1 MFWSITART
10 GTGRQRESKLSQE
23 VDIMTVS
30 LNETPR
36 SERVHIAFFGRRN
49 SGKSSLIN
57 VFAGHEV
64 ALVSDVAGTTTD
76 PVYKSMEIHG
86 IGPCVLIDTAGYDDE
101 GSLGERRV
109 EMTRRVL
116 KETDAAVLLI
126 SSDTEPEDDLAPER
140 EWAAAMKQTGTPV
153 LCVLSRADLHRDNDP
168 LATAVKE
175 KLGLEPQAVSVT
187 DEGITERLRL
197 LLLRLLP
204 EALLSSTIASHLVS
218 PGDTVL
224 LVMPQDIQAPKGRL
238 ILPQVQTIRDLL
250 DGSCVVISV
259 TADRLDDALSAL
271 KEPPALII
279 TDSQVFPQ
287 VYQKKP
293 AESAL
298 TSFSVLMAA
307 YKGDINAFVAG
318 ADAIDRLNENSR
330 VLIAEACTHAPLEED
345 IGRVKIPNML
355 AKRFGAGL
363 RVDMVSGKDFPSDLS
378 QYDLIIHCGACMFNR
393 RYVLSRIAAA
403 QAAGV
408 PITNYGVVIAKITG
422 IIDKVTY

>member
-1 MFWSITART
+1 MTAT
-10 GTGRQRESKLSQE
+10 
-23 VDIMTVS
+23 
-30 LNETPR
+30 LNQTPR
-36 SERVHIAFFGRRN
+36 AERVHIAFFGRRN

-57 VFAGHEV
+57 AFAGHQV

-101 GSLGERRV
+101 GFLGEMRV

-126 SSDTEPEDDLAPER
+126 SSDTDPADDLTMER
-140 EWAAAMKQTGTPV
+140 EWAAAMKEAGTPV
-153 LCVLSRADLHRDNDP
+153 LCVLSRADLNRDSAA
-168 LATAVKE
+168 LVAAVKE
-175 KLGLEPQAVSVT
+175 KLGLEAESVSVM
-187 DEGITERLRL
+187 DEGVTERLRL

-204 EALLSSTIASHLVS
+204 ENLFARSIASHLVQ

-259 TADRLDDALSAL
+259 TADRIDDALDAL
-271 KEPPALII
+271 KKPPALII
-279 TDSQVFPQ
+279 TDSQVFPL

-293 AESAL
+293 SESAL

-318 ADAIDRLNENSR
+318 AEAVDTLHENSR
-330 VLIAEACTHAPLEED
+330 ILIAEACTHAPMEED
-345 IGRVKIPNML
+345 IGRVKIPAML
-355 AKRFGAGL
+355 RKRFGAGL
-363 RVDMVSGKDFPSDLS
+363 QVDMVSGKDLPEDLS
-378 QYDLIIHCGACMFNR
+378 VYDLIVHCGACMFNR
-393 RYVLSRIAAA
+393 QYVLSRISAAH
-403 QAAGV
+403 AAGV
-408 PITNYGVVIAKITG
+408 PITNYGTLIAKISG
-422 IIDKVTY
+422 ILNKVTY

>member
-1 MFWSITART
+1 MST
-10 GTGRQRESKLSQE
+10 
-23 VDIMTVS
+23 
-30 LNETPR
+30 LNQTPR
-36 SERVHIAFFGRRN
+36 SERFHIAFFGRRN
-49 SGKSSLIN
+49 AGKSSLIKA
-57 VFAGHEV
+57 FAGHKV

-101 GSLGERRV
+101 GMLGQMRV

-116 KETDAAVLLI
+116 KETEAALLLI
-126 SSDTEPEDDLAPER
+126 PSDLPPEDELVMER
-140 EWAAAMKQTGTPV
+140 EWVSLMREAGTPI
-153 LCVLSRADLHRDNDP
+153 LCILSRADLNRESTA
-168 LATAVKE
+168 LAASVKE
-175 KLGLEPQAVSVT
+175 KLGLDAEAVSVL
-187 DEGITERLRL
+187 DEGVTERLRL

-204 EALLSSTIASHLVS
+204 ENLFAGTIAAHLVQ

-250 DGSCVVISV
+250 DGSCVVLSV
-259 TADRLDDALSAL
+259 TADRIDDALAAL

-279 TDSQVFPQ
+279 TDSQVFPL

-293 AESAL
+293 VESAL

-307 YKGDINAFVAG
+307 YKGDIRAFVAG
-318 ADAIDRLNENSR
+318 AEAIDRLHEGSR
-330 VLIAEACTHAPLEED
+330 VLIAEACAHAPLEED

-355 AKRFGAGL
+355 RKRFGPGL
-363 RVDMVSGKDFPSDLS
+363 QVDMVSGKDFPADPS

-403 QAAGV
+403 HAAGV
-408 PITNYGVVIAKITG
+408 PITNYGIVIAKITG
-422 IIDKVTY
+422 ILDKVTY

>member
-1 MFWSITART
+1 MTAT
-10 GTGRQRESKLSQE
+10 
-23 VDIMTVS
+23 
-30 LNETPR
+30 LNQTPR
-36 SERVHIAFFGRRN
+36 AERVHIAFFGRRN

-57 VFAGHEV
+57 AFAGHKV

-86 IGPCVLIDTAGYDDE
+86 VGPCVLIDTAGYDDE
-101 GSLGERRV
+101 GVLGEMRV

-116 KETDAAVLLI
+116 QEADVAVLLI
-126 SSDTEPEDDLAPER
+126 SSDTDPADALAMER
-140 EWAAAMKQTGTPV
+140 EWVAAMKEGGTPV
-153 LCVLSRADLHRDNDP
+153 LCILSRGDLRRDNAA
-168 LATAVKE
+168 LAASVRE
-175 KLGLEPQAVSVT
+175 KLGLETESVSVM
-187 DEGITERLRL
+187 DEGVTERLRL

-204 EALLSSTIASHLVS
+204 ETLFARSIASHLVE

-259 TADRLDDALSAL
+259 TADRIDSALAAL

-279 TDSQVFPQ
+279 TDSQVFPL

-318 ADAIDRLNENSR
+318 AEAVDGLQETSR
-330 VLIAEACTHAPLEED
+330 VLIAEACTHAPMEED
-345 IGRVKIPNML
+345 IGRVKIPAML
-355 AKRFGAGL
+355 KKRFGPGI
-363 RVDMVSGKDFPSDLS
+363 RVDMVSGKDLPADLS
-378 QYDLIIHCGACMFNR
+378 VYDLIVHCGACMFNR
-393 RYVLSRIAAA
+393 QYVLSRIAAA
-403 QAAGV
+403 HAAGV
-408 PITNYGVVIAKITG
+408 PITNYGTLIAKITG
-422 IIDKVTY
+422 ILDKVTY

>member
-1 MFWSITART
+1 MTAT
-10 GTGRQRESKLSQE
+10 
-23 VDIMTVS
+23 
-30 LNETPR
+30 LNQTPR
-36 SERVHIAFFGRRN
+36 AERVHIAFFGRRN

-57 VFAGHEV
+57 AFAGHKV

-101 GSLGERRV
+101 GFLGEMRV

-126 SSDTEPEDDLAPER
+126 SSDTDSADDLTMER
-140 EWAAAMKQTGTPV
+140 EWAAAMKEAGIPV
-153 LCVLSRADLHRDNDP
+153 LCVLSRADLNRDSAA
-168 LATAVKE
+168 LVAAVKE
-175 KLGLEPQAVSVT
+175 KLGLEAESVSVM
-187 DEGITERLRL
+187 DDGVTERLRL
-197 LLLRLLP
+197 MLLRLLP
-204 EALLSSTIASHLVS
+204 ENLFARSIASHLVQ

-259 TADRLDDALSAL
+259 TADRIDDALAAL

-279 TDSQVFPQ
+279 TDSQVFPL

-307 YKGDINAFVAG
+307 YKGDINAFVTG
-318 ADAIDRLNENSR
+318 AEAVDALHENSR
-330 VLIAEACTHAPLEED
+330 ILIAEACTHAPMEED
-345 IGRVKIPNML
+345 IGRVKIPAML
-355 AKRFGAGL
+355 RKRFGAGL
-363 RVDMVSGKDFPSDLS
+363 QVDMVSGKDLPADLS
-378 QYDLIIHCGACMFNR
+378 VYDLIVHCGACMFNR
-393 RYVLSRIAAA
+393 QYVLSRISAAH
-403 QAAGV
+403 AAGV
-408 PITNYGVVIAKITG
+408 PITNYGTLIAKITG
-422 IIDKVTY
+422 ILDKVIY

>member
-1 MFWSITART
+1 MSVTPT
-10 GTGRQRESKLSQE
+10 
-23 VDIMTVS
+23 

-57 VFAGHEV
+57 AFAGHKV

-101 GSLGERRV
+101 GMLGGMRV

-126 SSDTEPEDDLAPER
+126 SSDTDPCDGLAMER
-140 EWAAAMKQTGTPV
+140 EWVNAMREAGTPV
-153 LCVLSRADLHRDNDP
+153 LCVLSRADLRRDSAP
-168 LATAVKE
+168 LAAAVGE
-175 KLGLEPQAVSVT
+175 KLGLETEAVSVT
-187 DEGITERLRL
+187 DEGVTERLRL

-204 EALLSSTIASHLVS
+204 EDLFAQTIAAHLVS

-250 DGSCVVISV
+250 DGSCVVVSV
-259 TADRLDDALSAL
+259 TADRIDSALAAL

-279 TDSQVFPQ
+279 TDSQVFPL
-287 VYQKKP
+287 VYEKKP
-293 AESAL
+293 AGSAL

-307 YKGDINAFVAG
+307 YKGDINAFMAG
-318 ADAIDRLNENSR
+318 AEAIDRLNENSR

-345 IGRVKIPNML
+345 IGRVKIPNL
-355 AKRFGAGL
+355 LRKRFGSGL
-363 RVDMVSGKDFPSDLS
+363 QVDMVSGKDFPARLAD
-378 QYDLIIHCGACMFNR
+378 YDLIIHCGACMFNR

-408 PITNYGVVIAKITG
+408 PITNYGVVIAKLAG

>member
-1 MFWSITART
+1 MSTT
-10 GTGRQRESKLSQE
+10 
-23 VDIMTVS
+23 

-57 VFAGHEV
+57 AFAGHKV

-101 GSLGERRV
+101 GFLGELRV

-126 SSDTEPEDDLAPER
+126 SSDTDPDDELAMER
-140 EWAAAMKQTGTPV
+140 EWAAAMKESGTPV
-153 LCVLSRADLHRDNDP
+153 LCVLSRADIHRDCAP
-168 LATAVKE
+168 LAAAVKE
-175 KLGLEPQAVSVT
+175 KLGLEAETVSVM
-187 DEGITERLRL
+187 DDGITERLRL

-204 EALLSSTIASHLVS
+204 ENLFARSIASHLVQ

-224 LVMPQDIQAPKGRL
+224 LVMPQDIQAPQGRL

-250 DGSCVVISV
+250 DGSCVVVSA
-259 TADRLDDALSAL
+259 TADRLDDALVSL
-271 KEPPALII
+271 KKPPALII
-279 TDSQVFPQ
+279 TDSQVFPL
-287 VYQKKP
+287 VYEKKP

-307 YKGDINAFVAG
+307 YKGDINAFTAG
-318 ADAIDRLNENSR
+318 AEALDSLTENSR
-330 VLIAEACTHAPLEED
+330 VLIAEACTHAPLAED
-345 IGRVKIPNML
+345 IGRVKIPNL
-355 AKRFGAGL
+355 LKKRFGPGL
-363 RVDMVSGKDFPSDLS
+363 RIDMVSGKDFPGDLTG
-378 QYDLIIHCGACMFNR
+378 YDLIIHCGACMFNR
-393 RYVLSRIAAA
+393 RYVLARIAAA

-408 PITNYGVVIAKITG
+408 PITNYGVAIAKITG
-422 IIDKVTY
+422 ILEKVTY

>member
-1 MFWSITART
+1 MAAAST
-10 GTGRQRESKLSQE
+10 
-23 VDIMTVS
+23 

-57 VFAGHEV
+57 AFAGHKV

-86 IGPCVLIDTAGYDDE
+86 IGPCVLVDTAGYDDE
-101 GSLGERRV
+101 GMLGEMRV

-116 KETDAAVLLI
+116 KETDVAVLLI
-126 SSDTEPEDDLAPER
+126 SSATDPEDELIMER
-140 EWAAAMKQTGTPV
+140 EWVSVLNETGVPV
-153 LCVLSRADLHRDNDP
+153 LCVLSQADLQRDSAA
-168 LATAVKE
+168 LAAAVKD
-175 KLGLEPQAVSVT
+175 KLGLETEAVSVM
-187 DEGITERLRL
+187 DQGITERLRL

-204 EALLSSTIASHLVS
+204 ETLFARSIASHLVN

-250 DGSCVVISV
+250 DGSCVVVSA
-259 TADRLDDALSAL
+259 TADRLDSALSAL

-279 TDSQVFPQ
+279 TDSQVFPL

-293 AESAL
+293 PESAL

-318 ADAIDRLNENSR
+318 ADAIENLGGNSR

-355 AKRFGAGL
+355 KKRFGPGL
-363 RVDMVSGKDFPSDLS
+363 QVDIVSGKDFPADLTK
-378 QYDLIIHCGACMFNR
+378 YDLIIHCGACMFNR

-403 QAAGV
+403 HAAGV
-408 PITNYGVVIAKITG
+408 PITNYGIAIAKLTG

>member
-1 MFWSITART
+1 MTAT
-10 GTGRQRESKLSQE
+10 
-23 VDIMTVS
+23 
-30 LNETPR
+30 LNQTPR
-36 SERVHIAFFGRRN
+36 AERVPIAFFGRRN

-57 VFAGHEV
+57 AFAGHKV

-76 PVYKSMEIHG
+76 PVYKSVEIHG

-101 GSLGERRV
+101 GFLGEMRV

-126 SSDTEPEDDLAPER
+126 SSDTDPADDLTMEL
-140 EWAAAMKQTGTPV
+140 EWAAAMKEGGTPV
-153 LCVLSRADLHRDNDP
+153 LCVLSRADLNRDSAA
-168 LATAVKE
+168 LAAAVKE
-175 KLGLEPQAVSVT
+175 KLGLEAESVSVM
-187 DEGITERLRL
+187 DEGVTERLRL

-204 EALLSSTIASHLVS
+204 ENFFARSIASHLVQS
-218 PGDTVL
+218 GDTVL

-259 TADRLDDALSAL
+259 TADRIDTALTAL

-279 TDSQVFPQ
+279 TDSQVFSL
-287 VYQKKP
+287 VYEKKP

-318 ADAIDRLNENSR
+318 AEAVDALHENSR
-330 VLIAEACTHAPLEED
+330 ILIAEACTHAPMEED
-345 IGRVKIPNML
+345 IGRVKIPAML
-355 AKRFGAGL
+355 KKRFGAGL
-363 RVDMVSGKDFPSDLS
+363 QVDTVSGKDLPADLS
-378 QYDLIIHCGACMFNR
+378 VYDLIVHCGACMFNR
-393 RYVLSRIAAA
+393 QYVLSRISAAH
-403 QAAGV
+403 AAGV
-408 PITNYGVVIAKITG
+408 PITNYGTLIAKITG
-422 IIDKVTY
+422 ILDKVTY

>member
-1 MFWSITART
+1 MST
-10 GTGRQRESKLSQE
+10 
-23 VDIMTVS
+23 

-49 SGKSSLIN
+49 SGKSSLTN
-57 VFAGHEV
+57 AFAGHKV

-86 IGPCVLIDTAGYDDE
+86 IGPCVLIDTAGYDDV
-101 GSLGERRV
+101 GMLGEMRV

-126 SSDTEPEDDLAPER
+126 SSDTDPDDPLNLER
-140 EWAAAMKQTGTPV
+140 EWAAQMKDSGTPV
-153 LCVLSRADLHRDNDP
+153 LCVLSRADLNRDSAA
-168 LATAVKE
+168 LAAAVKT
-175 KLGLEPQAVSVT
+175 KLGLDPEPISVT
-187 DEGITERLRL
+187 DEGVTERLRT

-204 EALLSSTIASHLVS
+204 ENLFARSIASHLVT

-250 DGSCVVISV
+250 DGSCVVVSV
-259 TADRLDDALSAL
+259 TADNIDSALAAL

-279 TDSQVFPQ
+279 TDSQVFPL
-287 VYQKKP
+287 VYSKKP

-307 YKGDINAFVAG
+307 YKGDIDAFAAG
-318 ADAIDRLNENSR
+318 AEAIDKLTANSR
-330 VLIAEACTHAPLEED
+330 ILIAEACTHAPLEED
-345 IGRVKIPNML
+345 IGRVKIPMML
-355 AKRFGAGL
+355 RKRFGETL
-363 RVDMVSGKDFPSDLS
+363 QVDLVAGKDFPADLTP
-378 QYDLIIHCGACMFNR
+378 YDLIIHCGACMFNR

-408 PITNYGVVIAKITG
+408 PITNYGVAIAKITG
-422 IIDKVTY
+422 ILDKVTY

>member
-1 MFWSITART
+1 MST
-10 GTGRQRESKLSQE
+10 
-23 VDIMTVS
+23 

-49 SGKSSLIN
+49 SGKSSLTN
-57 VFAGHEV
+57 AFAGHKV

-86 IGPCVLIDTAGYDDE
+86 IGPCVLIDTAGYDDV
-101 GSLGERRV
+101 GMLGEMRV

-126 SSDTEPEDDLAPER
+126 SSDTDPDDPLILER
-140 EWAAAMKQTGTPV
+140 EWAEQMKDRGTPV
-153 LCVLSRADLHRDNDP
+153 LCILSRADLNRDSAA
-168 LATAVKE
+168 LAAAVKT
-175 KLGLEPQAVSVT
+175 KLGLDPEPISVT
-187 DEGITERLRL
+187 DEGVTERLRL

-204 EALLSSTIASHLVS
+204 ENLFARSIASHLVS

-250 DGSCVVISV
+250 DGSCVVVCV
-259 TADRLDDALSAL
+259 TADNIDNALASL

-279 TDSQVFPQ
+279 TDSQVFPL
-287 VYQKKP
+287 VYSKKP

-307 YKGDINAFVAG
+307 YKGDIDAFAAG
-318 ADAIDRLNENSR
+318 AQAIDNLTANSR
-330 VLIAEACTHAPLEED
+330 ILIAEACTHAPLEED
-345 IGRVKIPNML
+345 IGRVKIPMML
-355 AKRFGAGL
+355 RKRFGETL
-363 RVDMVSGKDFPSDLS
+363 QVDFVAGKDFPADLTP
-378 QYDLIIHCGACMFNR
+378 YDLIIHCGACMFNR

-408 PITNYGVVIAKITG
+408 PITNYGVAIAQITG
-422 IIDKVTY
+422 ILDKVTY

>member
-1 MFWSITART
+1 MST
-10 GTGRQRESKLSQE
+10 
-23 VDIMTVS
+23 

-49 SGKSSLIN
+49 SGKSSLTN
-57 VFAGHEV
+57 AFAGHKV

-86 IGPCVLIDTAGYDDE
+86 IGPCVLIDTAGYDDV
-101 GSLGERRV
+101 GMLGEMRV

-126 SSDTEPEDDLAPER
+126 SSDTDPDDPLTLER
-140 EWAAAMKQTGTPV
+140 EWAEQMKDSGTPV
-153 LCVLSRADLHRDNDP
+153 LCVLSRADLNRNSAA
-168 LATAVKE
+168 LAAAVKS
-175 KLGLEPQAVSVT
+175 KLGLDPEPISVT
-187 DEGITERLRL
+187 DDGVTERLRT

-204 EALLSSTIASHLVS
+204 ENLFARSIASHLVN

-250 DGSCVVISV
+250 DGSCVVVCV
-259 TADRLDDALSAL
+259 TADNIDSALAAL

-279 TDSQVFPQ
+279 TDSQVFPL
-287 VYQKKP
+287 VYSKKP

-307 YKGDINAFVAG
+307 YKGDINAFASG
-318 ADAIDRLNENSR
+318 AQAIDSLTANSR
-330 VLIAEACTHAPLEED
+330 ILIAEACTHAPLEED
-345 IGRVKIPNML
+345 IGRVKIPMML
-355 AKRFGAGL
+355 RKRFGETL
-363 RVDMVSGKDFPSDLS
+363 QVDLVAGKDFPADLS
-378 QYDLIIHCGACMFNR
+378 PYDLIIHCGACMFNR

-408 PITNYGVVIAKITG
+408 PITNYGVAIAKITG
-422 IIDKVTY
+422 ILDKVTY

>member
-1 MFWSITART
+1 MST
-10 GTGRQRESKLSQE
+10 
-23 VDIMTVS
+23 

-36 SERVHIAFFGRRN
+36 AERIHIAFFGRRN

-57 VFAGHEV
+57 AFAGHKV
-64 ALVSDVAGTTTD
+64 SLVSDVAGTTTD

-101 GSLGERRV
+101 GFLGEMRV
-109 EMTRRVL
+109 EMTKRVI

-126 SSDTEPEDDLAPER
+126 SSDTAADDDLSFEK
-140 EWAAAMKQTGTPV
+140 EWLKMMKESDTPV
-153 LCVLSRADLHRDNDP
+153 LCLLSRADLNRDTTA
-168 LATAVKE
+168 LAASVKE
-175 KLGLEPQAVSVT
+175 KLGLDAEPVSVT
-187 DEGITERLRL
+187 DEGITERLRTM
-197 LLLRLLP
+197 LLRILP
-204 EALLSSTIASHLVS
+204 ENLFARTIASHLVNA
-218 PGDTVL
+218 GDTVL

-250 DGSCVVISV
+250 DGRCVVVSV
-259 TADRLDDALSAL
+259 TADRIDDALAAL

-279 TDSQVFPQ
+279 TDSQVFPL
-287 VYQKKP
+287 VYEKKP

-318 ADAIDRLNENSR
+318 ADAIDRLTENSK
-330 VLIAEACTHAPLEED
+330 VLIAEACTHAPLQED
-345 IGRVKIPNML
+345 IGRVKIPAML
-355 AKRFGAGL
+355 KKRFGQGIQI
-363 RVDMVSGKDFPSDLS
+363 DMVSGKDFPADLT

-393 RYVLSRIAAA
+393 RYVLSRISAA
-403 QAAGV
+403 QAANV

-422 IIDKVTY
+422 IIDKVIY

>member
-1 MFWSITART
+1 MST
-10 GTGRQRESKLSQE
+10 
-23 VDIMTVS
+23 

-49 SGKSSLIN
+49 SGKSSLTN
-57 VFAGHEV
+57 AFAGHKV

-101 GSLGERRV
+101 GMLGEMRV

-126 SSDTEPEDDLAPER
+126 SSDTDPDDPLILEK
-140 EWAAAMKQTGTPV
+140 EWATQLREAGTPV
-153 LCVLSRADLHRDNDP
+153 LCVLSRADLNRDSAA
-168 LATAVKE
+168 LAAAVKE
-175 KLGLEPQAVSVT
+175 KLGLDPEPVSVT
-187 DEGITERLRL
+187 DEGVTERLRL

-204 EALLSSTIASHLVS
+204 ENLFARTIASHLVS

-250 DGSCVVISV
+250 DGSCVVVSV
-259 TADRLDDALSAL
+259 TADNIDSALAAL

-279 TDSQVFPQ
+279 TDSQVFPL
-287 VYQKKP
+287 VYSKKP

-307 YKGDINAFVAG
+307 YKGDINAFAAG
-318 ADAIDRLNENSR
+318 AEAIDSLTANSR
-330 VLIAEACTHAPLEED
+330 ILIAEACTHAPLEED
-345 IGRVKIPNML
+345 IGRVKIPMML
-355 AKRFGAGL
+355 RKRFGETL
-363 RVDMVSGKDFPSDLS
+363 QVDLVAGKDFPADLTP
-378 QYDLIIHCGACMFNR
+378 YDLIIHCGACMFNR
-393 RYVLSRIAAA
+393 RYVLARIAAA

-408 PITNYGVVIAKITG
+408 PITNYGVAIAKITG
-422 IIDKVTY
+422 ILDKVSY

>member
-1 MFWSITART
+1 MSTT
-10 GTGRQRESKLSQE
+10 
-23 VDIMTVS
+23 

-57 VFAGHEV
+57 AFAGHKV

-86 IGPCVLIDTAGYDDE
+86 IGPCVLIDTAGYDDV
-101 GSLGERRV
+101 GFLGEMRV

-126 SSDTEPEDDLAPER
+126 SSDTPLDDPLTMER
-140 EWAAAMKQTGTPV
+140 EWADAMKESKTPV
-153 LCVLSRADLHRDNDP
+153 LCVLSRADLNRDNGA
-168 LATAVKE
+168 LAQLVQQ
-175 KLGLEPQAVSVT
+175 KLGLEPESISVM
-187 DEGITERLRL
+187 DAGVTERLRL
-197 LLLRLLP
+197 MLLRLLP
-204 EALLSSTIASHLVS
+204 ENLFARSIASHLVH

-250 DGSCVVISV
+250 DGSCVVLCV
-259 TADRLDDALSAL
+259 TADRIDSALNAL

-279 TDSQVFPQ
+279 TDSQVFPL
-287 VYQKKP
+287 VYQKKS
-293 AESAL
+293 EQSAL

-318 ADAIDRLNENSR
+318 AEAVDRLNENSR
-330 VLIAEACTHAPLEED
+330 ILIAEACTHAPLEED
-345 IGRVKIPNML
+345 IGRVKIPAML
-355 AKRFGAGL
+355 RKRYGQGL
-363 RVDMVSGKDFPSDLS
+363 QVDMVSGKDLPADLS
-378 QYDLIIHCGACMFNR
+378 VYDLIIHCGACMFNR
-393 RYVLSRIAAA
+393 QYVLSRIAAA

-408 PITNYGVVIAKITG
+408 PISNYGTVIAKLTG
-422 IIDKVTY
+422 ILDKVAY

>member
-1 MFWSITART
+1 MS
-10 GTGRQRESKLSQE
+10 
-23 VDIMTVS
+23 S

-49 SGKSSLIN
+49 SGKSSLTN
-57 VFAGHEV
+57 AFAGHKV

-101 GSLGERRV
+101 GMLGEMRV

-126 SSDTEPEDDLAPER
+126 SSDTDPDDPLTLER
-140 EWAAAMKQTGTPV
+140 EWVEQMKDRGVPV
-153 LCVLSRADLHRDNDP
+153 LCILSRADLNRDSAA
-168 LATAVKE
+168 LAASVKK
-175 KLGLEPQAVSVT
+175 KLGLDAEPISVT
-187 DEGITERLRL
+187 DEGVTERLRL

-204 EALLSSTIASHLVS
+204 ENLFASTIASHLVK
-218 PGDTVL
+218 PDDTVL
-224 LVMPQDIQAPKGRL
+224 LIMPQDIQAPKGRL

-250 DGSCVVISV
+250 DGHCVVV
-259 TADRLDDALSAL
+259 CATADRMESAL
-271 KEPPALII
+271 ATLKNPPVLII
-279 TDSQVFPQ
+279 TDSQVFGQ
-287 VYQKKP
+287 VYAKKP

-307 YKGDINAFVAG
+307 YKGDIDAFAAG
-318 ADAIDRLNENSR
+318 AQAIDKLNGNSR
-330 VLIAEACTHAPLEED
+330 ILIAEACTHAPLEED
-345 IGRVKIPNML
+345 IGRVKIPNL
-355 AKRFGAGL
+355 LRKRFGETL
-363 RVDMVSGKDFPSDLS
+363 QVDFVAGKDFPADLTP
-378 QYDLIIHCGACMFNR
+378 YDLVIHCGACMFNR

-408 PITNYGVVIAKITG
+408 PITNYGVALAQING
-422 IIDKVTY
+422 ILDKVSY

>member
-1 MFWSITART
+1 MST
-10 GTGRQRESKLSQE
+10 
-23 VDIMTVS
+23 

-49 SGKSSLIN
+49 SGKSSLTN
-57 VFAGHEV
+57 AFAGHKV

-86 IGPCVLIDTAGYDDE
+86 IGPCVLIDTAGYDDV
-101 GSLGERRV
+101 GMLGEMRV

-126 SSDTEPEDDLAPER
+126 SSDTDPDDPLNLER
-140 EWAAAMKQTGTPV
+140 EWAEQMKDSGTPV
-153 LCVLSRADLHRDNDP
+153 LCVLSRADLNRDSAA
-168 LATAVKE
+168 LAAAVKT
-175 KLGLEPQAVSVT
+175 KLGLDPEPISVT
-187 DEGITERLRL
+187 DEGVTERLRL

-204 EALLSSTIASHLVS
+204 ENLFARSIASHLVK

-250 DGSCVVISV
+250 DGSCVVVCV
-259 TADRLDDALSAL
+259 TADNIDNALAAL

-279 TDSQVFPQ
+279 TDSQVFPL
-287 VYQKKP
+287 VYSKKP

-307 YKGDINAFVAG
+307 YKGDIDAFAAG
-318 ADAIDRLNENSR
+318 AQAIDNLTANSR
-330 VLIAEACTHAPLEED
+330 ILIAEACTHAPLEED
-345 IGRVKIPNML
+345 IGRVKIPMML
-355 AKRFGAGL
+355 RKRFGETL
-363 RVDMVSGKDFPSDLS
+363 QVDFVAGKDFPADLS
-378 QYDLIIHCGACMFNR
+378 PYDLIIHCGACMFNR

-408 PITNYGVVIAKITG
+408 PITNYGVAIAKITG
-422 IIDKVTY
+422 ILDKVTY